1 MREQPKRVFNG
12 SLFFS
17 EAVMRYHYTKSKAN
31 APVYGKIF
39 RCNHPVYDR
48 CTLYLIGSKG
58 LGVIQQRFD
67 PRTKQTSWTEIDDE
81 LVDQLY
87 LAKGFD
93 IFFDRFAGIRRNG
106 YYPTVTVGAETETAG
121 KVLLGD
127 RFRPEADLIRAKI
140 TFYYGS
146 NQQTMN

>member
-1 MREQPKRVFNG
+1 
-12 SLFFS
+12 
-17 EAVMRYHYTKSKAN
+17 MRYHYTKSKAN

-106 YYPTVTVGAETETAG
+106 YYPTVTVRQIMWALRLKPLEKYSWET
-121 KVLLGD
+121 VFD
-127 RFRPEADLIRAKI
+127 RKPI
-140 TFYYGS
+140 
-146 NQQTMN
+146 